1 MSATRDGFE
10 PKLLI
15 SGLARFYDHAILLSW
30 AIVRIAVG
38 VNLAIHGWGKIG
50 RSGGPGQLLQK
61 LPQSA
66 AIGDEITFV
75 LMLIEFVGGIC
86 ITIGLF
92 TRFWA
97 AAAAVE
103 MGVLTFYIYWG
114 NGYGWLA
121 RGYEYTLGP
130 GVVRRC
136 AARRRA
142 YVARQAS
149 GTRALEP
156 VRKGTLAHNAPASDS

>member
-1 MSATRDGFE
+1 M
-10 PKLLI
+10 
-15 SGLARFYDHAILLSW
+15 
-30 AIVRIAVG
+30 
-38 VNLAIHGWGKIG
+38 
-50 RSGGPGQLLQK
+50 LQK

-121 RGYEYTLGP
+121 RGYEYTLMWGLVLFAVALRGGGP
-130 GVVRRC
+130 LSLDRRLG
-136 AARRRA
+136 RE
-142 YVARQAS
+142 
-149 GTRALEP
+149 L
-156 VRKGTLAHNAPASDS
+156 